1 MYFYA
6 IVISYSVFFLDW
18 FQEMKG
24 NYSAALINH
33 KNFRYWHK
41 VIQVAHESWDCTQSI
56 WVIFSVFFYFHHGG
70 KKREAN

>member
-41 VIQVAHESWDCTQSI
+41 VIQVARKLRLYTVHMGYF
-56 WVIFSVFFYFHHGG
+56 FSFLLFSPRGEKEG
-70 KKREAN
+70 S